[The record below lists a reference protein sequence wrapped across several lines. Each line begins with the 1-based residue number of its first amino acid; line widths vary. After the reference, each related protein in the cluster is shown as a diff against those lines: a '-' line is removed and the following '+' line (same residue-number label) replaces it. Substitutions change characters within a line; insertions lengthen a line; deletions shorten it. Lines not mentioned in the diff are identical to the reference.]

1 LQTKSSKIPVRWLP
15 CGGAWMSSP
24 QDEID
29 ALRAQLAA
37 LTARVYQLEQKA
49 GVEPEV
55 RQPVAPPAPT
65 QATAPPST
73 GRMLTPRHLE
83 ASPLPHSSGQMAPP
97 PRPPVL
103 LSAPSSADAGFEK
116 RIGQYWFNRIGIVAI
131 LIGVS
136 YFLKYAFENNW
147 IGPGGRVAIGL
158 LAGIG
163 LLIWSERFRSRG
175 HQLFSY
181 SLKAIGIGTLY
192 LSLWGAFQVY
202 QLIPAAAAFLAMVIV
217 TGATIT
223 LALTQ
228 DAELLATF
236 ALAGGFATPV
246 LLSTGENH
254 EVVLFTYVAL
264 LDLAILA
271 MAIVKP
277 WRRLLWGSAAGTLIL
292 YGGWFS
298 DYYSQDQRPLTVLFA
313 SLFAAIFAAIP
324 LLMHYD
330 RSKRIAGP
338 SITLTLLPLLNA
350 AAFFLALWIMY
361 EPETATLT
369 WYALALAAVY
379 LGIASLFGR
388 RFPDQDTKFI
398 TLLHVAIAVVFITIA
413 IPLKLDAHWITI
425 GWLIESAVLLWV
437 GVRTQTKLLRYLA
450 VAALTL
456 GVFRLL
462 IIDNFHT
469 ETLVFNARFA
479 TYLVAIGVLGGIVIF
494 GKRYAS
500 QEEMP
505 FLDVALVALNLLALI
520 ALTREA
526 ADYFDRQLAVSH
538 RGRLGYAAA
547 AQLRIARDF
556 SYSAI
561 WLVYGAVLMAVG
573 FWKRSAFTR
582 WQALFLIAVTIVKVF
597 LYDTSQLEQGYRI
610 LSFIALGA
618 VLLAIS
624 FIYQRDWL
632 KLSSPPAKE
641 RAEGHP

>member
-1 LQTKSSKIPVRWLP
+1 
-15 CGGAWMSSP
+15 MSTP
-24 QDEID
+24 QNEID
-29 ALRAQLAA
+29 ALRAQFAA

-49 GVEPEV
+49 TLEPEA
-55 RQPVAPPAPT
+55 RQPVVSQTPT
-65 QATAPPST
+65 QATAPPLAGT
-73 GRMLTPRHLE
+73 TLTP
-83 ASPLPHSSGQMAPP
+83 PHVEDAAPGPRPSFQMPP
-97 PRPPVL
+97 PQRPPTL
-103 LSAPSSADAGFEK
+103 LSTPSSADAGFEK
-116 RIGQYWFNRIGIVAI
+116 QIGQYWLNRIGIVAI

-147 IGPGGRVAIGL
+147 IGPAGRVAIGL

-175 HQLFSY
+175 HELFSY

-202 QLIPAAAAFLAMVIV
+202 HLISPAAAFLAMVIV

-223 LALTQ
+223 LAVTQ
-228 DAELLATF
+228 NSELLATF

-254 EVVLFTYVAL
+254 EVVLFSYIML

-271 MAIVKP
+271 MAVVKP

-292 YGGWFS
+292 YVGWFS
-298 DYYSQDQRPLTVLFA
+298 DYYSQDERPLTVFFA
-313 SLFAAIFAAIP
+313 ALFAAIFAAIP
-324 LLMHYD
+324 LLTPHD
-330 RSKRIAGP
+330 RSKRFDGP

-350 AAFFLALWIMY
+350 GAFFLALWIMY
-361 EPETATLT
+361 EPKTAPLT
-369 WYALALAAVY
+369 WYVLALAAVY
-379 LGIASLFGR
+379 LGISSLFGR
-388 RFPDQDTKFI
+388 LFPDQDTKLI
-398 TLLHVAIAVVFITIA
+398 TLLHVAIAVAFITIA

-425 GWLIESAVLLWV
+425 GWLIESAVLLCI
-437 GVRTQTKLLRYLA
+437 GARMQTKFLRYLA
-450 VAALTL
+450 VAALIL
-456 GVFRLL
+456 GIFRLL
-462 IIDNFHT
+462 VVDDFHT

-479 TYLVAIGVLGGIVIF
+479 TYLVAIAVLGGIVIF
-494 GKRYAS
+494 GRRYAT
-500 QEEMP
+500 ENEKP

-526 ADYFDRQLAVSH
+526 ADYYDRQLAASG
-538 RGRLGYAAA
+538 RGRMGYAGG
-547 AQLRIARDF
+547 AQLRLARDF

-561 WLVYGAVLMAVG
+561 WLVYGAALMAVG

-597 LYDTSQLEQGYRI
+597 LYDVSQLEQGYRI
-610 LSFIALGA
+610 LSFVALGA

-632 KLSSPPAKE
+632 KLSSPSAKK
-641 RAEGHP
+641 

>member
-1 LQTKSSKIPVRWLP
+1 
-15 CGGAWMSSP
+15 MSTP
-24 QDEID
+24 QNEID
-29 ALRAQLAA
+29 ALRAQFAA

-49 GVEPEV
+49 TLEPEA
-55 RQPVAPPAPT
+55 RQPVVSQTPT
-65 QATAPPST
+65 QATAPPLAGT
-73 GRMLTPRHLE
+73 TLTP
-83 ASPLPHSSGQMAPP
+83 PHVEDAAPGPRPSFQMPP
-97 PRPPVL
+97 PQRPPTL
-103 LSAPSSADAGFEK
+103 LSTPSSADAGFEK
-116 RIGQYWFNRIGIVAI
+116 QIGQYWLNRIGIVAI

-147 IGPGGRVAIGL
+147 IGPAGRVAIGL

-175 HQLFSY
+175 HELFSY

-202 QLIPAAAAFLAMVIV
+202 HLISPAAAFLAMVIV

-223 LALTQ
+223 LAVTQ
-228 DAELLATF
+228 NSELLATF

-254 EVVLFTYVAL
+254 EVVLFSYIML

-271 MAIVKP
+271 MAVVKP

-292 YGGWFS
+292 YVGWFS
-298 DYYSQDQRPLTVLFA
+298 DYYSQDERPLTVFFA
-313 SLFAAIFAAIP
+313 ALFAAIFAAIP
-324 LLMHYD
+324 LLTPHD
-330 RSKRIAGP
+330 RSKRFDGP

-350 AAFFLALWIMY
+350 GAFFLALWIMY
-361 EPETATLT
+361 EPKTAPLT
-369 WYALALAAVY
+369 WYVLALAAVY
-379 LGIASLFGR
+379 LGISSLFGR
-388 RFPDQDTKFI
+388 LFPDQDTKLI
-398 TLLHVAIAVVFITIA
+398 TLLHVAIAVAFITIA

-425 GWLIESAVLLWV
+425 GWLIESAVLLCI
-437 GVRTQTKLLRYLA
+437 GVRMQTKLLRYLA
-450 VAALTL
+450 VAALML
-456 GVFRLL
+456 GIFRLL
-462 IIDNFHT
+462 VVDDFHT

-479 TYLVAIGVLGGIVIF
+479 TYLVAIAVLGGIVIF
-494 GKRYAS
+494 GRRYAT
-500 QEEMP
+500 ENEKP

-526 ADYFDRQLAVSH
+526 ADYYDRQLAASG
-538 RGRLGYAAA
+538 RGRMGYAGG
-547 AQLRIARDF
+547 AQLRLARDF

-561 WLVYGAVLMAVG
+561 WLVYGAALMAVG

-597 LYDTSQLEQGYRI
+597 LYDVSQLEQGYRI
-610 LSFIALGA
+610 LSFVALGA

-632 KLSSPPAKE
+632 KLSSPSAKK
-641 RAEGHP
+641 

>member
-1 LQTKSSKIPVRWLP
+1 
-15 CGGAWMSSP
+15 MSSP

-29 ALRAQLAA
+29 ALRAQIAA

-49 GVEPEV
+49 GVAAEV
-55 RQPVAPPAPT
+55 RQPVVPQAPP
-65 QATAPPST
+65 QATAPS
-73 GRMLTPRHLE
+73 PR
-83 ASPLPHSSGQMAPP
+83 PSGQMPP
-97 PRPPVL
+97 PQPPML
-103 LSAPSSADAGFEK
+103 PSTPSSANAGIEK
-116 RIGQYWFNRIGIVAI
+116 RIGQYWLNRIGIVAI

-147 IGPGGRVAIGL
+147 IGPAGRVAIGL

-163 LLIWSERFRSRG
+163 LLVWSERFRSRG
-175 HQLFSY
+175 YQFFSY

-202 QLIPAAAAFLAMVIV
+202 HLIPAAAAFLAMVIV

-228 DAELLATF
+228 NAELLATF

-254 EVVLFTYVAL
+254 EVVLFSYVAL

-271 MAIVKP
+271 TAIARP
-277 WRRLLWGSAAGTLIL
+277 WRRLLWGSVAGTIIL
-292 YGGWFS
+292 YAGWFS
-298 DYYSQDQRPLTVLFA
+298 DYYTQEQRPLTIFFA
-313 SLFAAIFAAIP
+313 ALFAAIFASIP
-324 LLMHYD
+324 LLTPHD
-330 RSKRIAGP
+330 RSKRFAGP
-338 SITLTLLPLLNA
+338 SITLTVLPLLSA
-350 AAFFLALWIMY
+350 GAFFLALWTMY

-379 LGIASLFGR
+379 LGIARSFGR
-388 RFPDQDTKFI
+388 RFPDRDTKFI
-398 TLLHVAIAVVFITIA
+398 ALLHVAIAVAFITIA
-413 IPLKLDAHWITI
+413 IPLKLDGHWITI

-437 GVRTQTKLLRYLA
+437 GVRTQSKFLRYLA
-450 VAALTL
+450 IAALTL
-456 GVFRLL
+456 GIFRLL
-462 IIDNFHT
+462 MLDNYQT

-479 TYLVAIGVLGGIVIF
+479 TYLVAIAVLGGIVIF
-494 GKRYAS
+494 GKTYAS
-500 QEEMP
+500 KEEMP
-505 FLDVALVALNLLALI
+505 FLDVALVLLNLLALI

-526 ADYFDRQLAVSH
+526 SDYFDRQLVASH
-538 RGRLGYAAA
+538 LGRLGFAGG

-561 WLVYGAVLMAVG
+561 WLIYGAGLMAWG

-582 WQALFLIAVTIVKVF
+582 WQALVLIAVTIVKVF
-597 LYDTSQLEQGYRI
+597 LYDTSQLQQGYRI
-610 LSFIALGA
+610 LSFVALGA

-632 KLSSPPAKE
+632 KLSSSSAKKS
-641 RAEGHP
+641 ADGH